1 MSSNEEERT
10 IASQQTRPAPRPE
23 TTQGPVIPGTP
34 PVNNSVDK
42 TNEEHASST
51 QGASET
57 DMKSTTS
64 SKKAEANRLNSSK
77 STGARTEIGKRTVAK
92 NAVKHGFFSKYALIL
107 RHDADEDPSEYQKL
121 FAALREHYQPFDF
134 LEELWVEKIAVW
146 SWRLR
151 RLLRCE
157 SGQIARALAEHSHGI
172 KQSAAI
178 KDELGLPNFSK
189 PEIDAITDH
198 LFLPPKE
205 ELDKLLRYEAMI
217 NKQLNH
223 AIAELERLQ
232 RRRNGEVVPA
242 PISVD
247 ISGGN

>member
-1 MSSNEEERT
+1 MENDQQDGDQGQGRLQTENLDATGELPANNNGHKAAEPQQEIAAQSRGKRTVSSRK
-10 IASQQTRPAPRPE
+10 IA
-23 TTQGPVIPGTP
+23 
-34 PVNNSVDK
+34 
-42 TNEEHASST
+42 
-51 QGASET
+51 
-57 DMKSTTS
+57 
-64 SKKAEANRLNSSK
+64 ANRRNASK
-77 STGARTEIGKRTVAK
+77 STGPRQAGKRMVAK
-92 NAVKHGFFSKYALIL
+92 NALKHGFFSKWLLIP
-107 RHDADEDPSEYQKL
+107 HPDGKEDPTEYQN
-121 FAALREHYQPFDF
+121 FYAALREHYQPLDF

-157 SGQIARALAEHSHGI
+157 SGHIARALAEHNHEI
-172 KQSAAI
+172 EQQLSAAASG
-178 KDELGLPNFSK
+178 ELELSALSG

-232 RRRNGEVVPA
+232 RRRNGELVPA

-247 ISGGN
+247 ITGRD

>member
-1 MSSNEEERT
+1 MNDDQRL
-10 IASQQTRPAPRPE
+10 IKQPQGSQTSIVPDKLSGNNKKEMANPKTQRPTA
-23 TTQGPVIPGTP
+23 TTAGVGKKP
-34 PVNNSVDK
+34 P
-42 TNEEHASST
+42 ASSR
-51 QGASET
+51 
-57 DMKSTTS
+57 KI
-64 SKKAEANRLNSSK
+64 EANRRNASK
-77 STGARTEIGKRTVAK
+77 STGPRTEIGKRTVAK
-92 NAVKHGFFSKYALIL
+92 NALKHGFFSKWLLIPHPD
-107 RHDADEDPSEYQKL
+107 RKEDPTEYQN
-121 FAALREHYQPFDF
+121 FYAALREHYEPLDF

-157 SGQIARALAEHSHGI
+157 SGHIARALAEHNHEI
-172 KQSAAI
+172 EQQLSAAASG
-178 KDELGLPNFSK
+178 ELELSALSG

-232 RRRNGEVVPA
+232 RRRNGELVPA

-247 ISGGN
+247 ITGRD